1 MSERSSFSILA
12 DLGAKLALPKIKES
26 LKNITTGTE
35 SDGFLNALAN
45 NLNARAGSWNAAAKN
60 IRQAIEALQTAEAAL
75 IEIAD
80 LATRLEELGALYNN
94 NSLLSTSDIASLD
107 AETENITA
115 AIDNI
120 VSSTTYNGVS
130 MLDTSEVTFDAGIT
144 DQADVQTLS
153 TGTISSVASTTQA
166 TDADTTGAALKN
178 EVTLSLGEI
187 SGGITSLSARENI
200 AYAYSAIMSAAASS
214 KVESDLAAETAILT
228 KQMMLQKV
236 SLSLIAQANVN
247 ENALFM
253 NKLY

>member
-130 MLDTSEVTFDAGIT
+130 MLGTSEVTFDAGIT
-144 DQADVQTLS
+144 DGTDVQTLS
-153 TGTISSVASTTQA
+153 TGTISSVASTTEA

-236 SLSLIAQANVN
+236 SFL
-247 ENALFM
+247 
-253 NKLY
+253 

>member
-1 MSERSSFSILA
+1 MTERSSFSILA

-153 TGTISSVASTTQA
+153 TGTISSVASTTQS

-178 EVTLSLGEI
+178 QITLSLGEI

-200 AYAYSAIMSAAASS
+200 AYAYSAIMSAAASG

-247 ENALFM
+247 DNV
-253 NKLY
+253 KLNLLS

>member
-1 MSERSSFSILA
+1 M
-12 DLGAKLALPKIKES
+12 
-26 LKNITTGTE
+26 
-35 SDGFLNALAN
+35 
-45 NLNARAGSWNAAAKN
+45 
-60 IRQAIEALQTAEAAL
+60 
-75 IEIAD
+75 
-80 LATRLEELGALYNN
+80 
-94 NSLLSTSDIASLD
+94 D

-130 MLDTSEVTFDAGIT
+130 MLDTSEVTFNAGIT
-144 DQADVQTLS
+144 DEADVQTLS

-214 KVESDLAAETAILT
+214 ATPRQTPSCPSRCASSRARAG
-228 KQMMLQKV
+228 
-236 SLSLIAQANVN
+236 
-247 ENALFM
+247 
-253 NKLY
+253 

>member
-1 MSERSSFSILA
+1 MTERSSFSILA

-26 LKNITTGTE
+26 LKNITIGTE

-94 NSLLSTSDIASLD
+94 NSLLSASDIASLD

-115 AIDNI
+115 AVDNI

-130 MLDTSEVTFDAGIT
+130 MLNTSEVTFNSGIT
-144 DQADVQTLS
+144 DGTDVQNLS

-166 TDADTTGAALKN
+166 TDADTTGASLKN
-178 EVTLSLGEI
+178 QVTLSLGEI

-214 KVESDLAAETAILT
+214 KVETHLAAETAILT
-228 KQMMLQKV
+228 KQLMLQKV
-236 SLSLIAQANVN
+236 SLSLIAQANIN
-247 ENALFM
+247 ENA
-253 NKLY
+253 KLNLLS

>member
-1 MSERSSFSILA
+1 MTERSSFSILA
-12 DLGAKLALPKIKES
+12 DLGTKLALPKIKES
-26 LKNITTGTE
+26 LKNITTGME

-130 MLDTSEVTFDAGIT
+130 MLNTSEVTFNAGIT
-144 DQADVQTLS
+144 DGTDVQNLS

-178 EVTLSLGEI
+178 QITLSLGEI
-187 SGGITSLSARENI
+187 LGGITSLSARENI
-200 AYAYSAIMSAAASS
+200 AYAYSAIMSAAASG

-247 ENALFM
+247 DNV
-253 NKLY
+253 KLNLLS